1 MMGRTTGGEEII
13 RRAGA
18 GAADKL
24 IIHGIVIRKD
34 FQSINYIVIRKD
46 FQSIHCIVIRKD
58 FQSIHYI
65 VIRKEL
71 IPSLPVDR
79 FLDEPVEILQTAVG
93 RSCDV
98 LPP

>member
-24 IIHGIVIRKD
+24 M
-34 FQSINYIVIRKD
+34 
-46 FQSIHCIVIRKD
+46 IHCIVIRKD
-58 FQSIHYI
+58 YFQSIHYI